1 MPHIAKNQYWFLHSY
16 YWVMIR
22 ESGGLQS
29 GLNKSWSCCYCLV
42 AKLCPTLRAPVD
54 CSCQAPPSMGI
65 LQAGILQWV
74 AIPSSRGSS
83 RPRDQTCV
91 SYGPCIT
98 GRFFTTEPLG
108 KPTIQTM
115 VRLKYNRCLIDRTQL
130 VINYRWSK
138 YWLFIFQ

>member
-22 ESGGLQS
+22 ESGGVQS

-91 SYGPCIT
+91 SCT
-98 GRFFTTEPLG
+98 SCTAGRFCNAEPPG
-108 KPTIQTM
+108 KPQIPHGITYVQN
-115 VRLKYNRCLIDRTQL
+115 LKKRYT
-130 VINYRWSK
+130 
-138 YWLFIFQ
+138 